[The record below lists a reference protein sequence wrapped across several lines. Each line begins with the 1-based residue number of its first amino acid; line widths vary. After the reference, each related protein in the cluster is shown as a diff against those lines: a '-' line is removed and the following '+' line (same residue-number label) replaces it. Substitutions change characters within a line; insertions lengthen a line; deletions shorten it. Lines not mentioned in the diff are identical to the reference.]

1 MSELVKTKE
10 KNYKKYSDY
19 FNQKEIGSFLDS
31 FLSQQSDKIIDDLNK
46 SYEKGD
52 LKNCNEIIRKINENR
67 MFKIFNQEK
76 KIILLDIII
85 KKILPKLMNSFNNIL
100 NFLTKIRFL
109 VPKNYIVDWK
119 FFYSLYYILYNKYRH
134 DIVNYI
140 PLFKS
145 LYKFIPLNTFTNED
159 YSIIKKTF
167 TEDLSNSN
175 KSYAI
180 SIFMYFIPKKY
191 IEEDYELQYKLFLLF
206 KNCKNYFIG
215 SCCMFSKILKKN
227 GKLYLSKDLEKNNE
241 LIRIFIKY
249 YFTNL
254 NLYIIDDSSVKNSN
268 YSSPMFHDSE
278 VNKKKKKFDHSVIDV
293 LLYLIFNTNLDNY
306 SELILSNLKLLLN
319 NKHLYIKE
327 KTNTNIGKNFI
338 KFISEFIHRLI
349 NSIFNEKKY
358 EEDINKKI
366 RYKIEYNKENEFKY
380 NKLLDIIEIFSICF
394 KKLFLYDNEGTFSC
408 LQKLFNNIGNI
419 DNNYMTKLIKNIDFQ
434 EYIKILKFFME
445 NIETKNIK
453 FINNLQIILPFLL
466 SEYVYTNYSEVKELI
481 KDVII
486 LTSNSISSANISF
499 DVNVLIMF
507 ATNFYEIKNKKIYDS
522 LIPIIDE
529 ATINIMNNIIG
540 FLDLICIKNNTEF
553 CIFMNSMDH
562 YLDEDNKNKISK
574 KYADYIQNYEIESK
588 YIKYYFNVI
597 NKNEHEYI
605 FNYVYNNMIYR
616 DKSNDTKI
624 NDYYLYKEKDEDL
637 NIKYCSLEI
646 FEKQI
651 DKYQNILSLLDYSK
665 ILISE
670 KNIKHF
676 YQLYYSLINKEETN
690 FKKLAIILFKSFLNS
705 FINSKIKE
713 INNEII
719 IEYPSKDDII
729 LINNIYKKLLI
740 PYEEYIKENLNKIE
754 VNKIFEQI
762 ILIYTMLIN
771 IVSETKLNII
781 LLLNGNIDIEYIN
794 IYKEYISIIKNSEQV
809 IKQIYEYKNG
819 EILNNQNINVY
830 FDKIILNK
838 LMMNSGEMTD
848 KRSIL
853 RGKKSFLFKYFHL
866 NIIKNYWLKKKIKVM
881 NYNYFSLLKNFI
893 KKDDFYYDCIS
904 IYSKNIIAVNHPSN
918 AISYSQNYL
927 YCLDKNKI
935 KEIYEKIYI
944 EYKKELIENIKEE
957 SETEKNKMKNISDKF
972 VDFTFVYIELFPKD
986 IISVLIKL
994 GNIFAY
1000 LKVKKYNNYDKLIK
1014 TALLKIKSIIYL
1026 PICSEKFYKKIKDKF
1041 SGRNDIISNEFK
1053 NINID
1058 EAIKNENKVYYDIIK
1073 QILNFILNI
1082 FNDENEIIKLFAN
1095 EKINLINDKEKM
1107 FLLFRLKD
1115 YITDILDK
1123 NDELY
1128 KKIIKHIFDI
1138 IYSKY
1143 IPLSSKYMW
1152 MKTLHTFIKDEYSEY
1167 KKYNYIKYKT
1177 EEEFNKEWNDLKYK
1191 IKGKKKNEILPVYV
1205 ENIRYSEF
1213 NYKGEDKIKYYNIN
1227 ILELIE
1233 ILEQVDEWI
1242 EEKSLIFNDNNNRFK
1257 EMFKKFMDYN
1267 QEIKGLDFKKI
1278 KTFYYLL
1285 ELKYIDFNEDIK
1297 NYKFPNKKKISSV
1310 IYEFLLAKYIYML
1323 NKNIFTSETKK
1334 EFWEILNNY
1343 LKGVNKKEDEKIIT
1357 YFKFLFNICSL
1368 EQILFIFNDEKK
1380 EFSMDFIIKLYN
1392 IYNSSFGKLNAE
1404 KNIFNIKETEDI
1416 INKIILNDANIILY
1430 TSELKNVLKVYFQLN
1445 KWLYYDYNSFQDIY
1459 NKKEIINYFINTFIS
1474 KDFSKHS
1481 RYNIYE
1487 IYISFFDCLN
1497 DTNED
1502 DFTLFNLIIPKLA
1515 LCSNEF
1521 KDDNKIIQ
1529 NIEGKFKGF
1538 NELINFKMLC
1548 EKIIQILIKEENSN
1562 DTNKLLYLQIV
1573 NIIYNSQKYLN
1584 DYRNIPIEEN
1594 IVFKSLYKVFDKI
1607 KNENLKIKFA
1617 SVFSSFFNDISEVEN
1632 ENLIK
1637 RIEKLITNNDNYIY
1651 IIMSQLLR
1659 FRMSLPLY
1667 IQDLIINLKDII
1679 KKNENKKGIVNSLL
1693 KIAMDNYHGSYIYM
1707 KNNISQKCKETLEEM
1722 TVEKSY
1728 FV

>member
-1 MSELVKTKE
+1 
-10 KNYKKYSDY
+10 
-19 FNQKEIGSFLDS
+19 
-31 FLSQQSDKIIDDLNK
+31 
-46 SYEKGD
+46 
-52 LKNCNEIIRKINENR
+52 
-67 MFKIFNQEK
+67 
-76 KIILLDIII
+76 
-85 KKILPKLMNSFNNIL
+85 
-100 NFLTKIRFL
+100 
-109 VPKNYIVDWK
+109 
-119 FFYSLYYILYNKYRH
+119 
-134 DIVNYI
+134 
-140 PLFKS
+140 
-145 LYKFIPLNTFTNED
+145 
-159 YSIIKKTF
+159 
-167 TEDLSNSN
+167 
-175 KSYAI
+175 
-180 SIFMYFIPKKY
+180 
-191 IEEDYELQYKLFLLF
+191 
-206 KNCKNYFIG
+206 
-215 SCCMFSKILKKN
+215 
-227 GKLYLSKDLEKNNE
+227 
-241 LIRIFIKY
+241 
-249 YFTNL
+249 
-254 NLYIIDDSSVKNSN
+254 
-268 YSSPMFHDSE
+268 
-278 VNKKKKKFDHSVIDV
+278 
-293 LLYLIFNTNLDNY
+293 
-306 SELILSNLKLLLN
+306 
-319 NKHLYIKE
+319 
-327 KTNTNIGKNFI
+327 
-338 KFISEFIHRLI
+338 
-349 NSIFNEKKY
+349 
-358 EEDINKKI
+358 
-366 RYKIEYNKENEFKY
+366 
-380 NKLLDIIEIFSICF
+380 
-394 KKLFLYDNEGTFSC
+394 
-408 LQKLFNNIGNI
+408 
-419 DNNYMTKLIKNIDFQ
+419 
-434 EYIKILKFFME
+434 
-445 NIETKNIK
+445 
-453 FINNLQIILPFLL
+453 
-466 SEYVYTNYSEVKELI
+466 
-481 KDVII
+481 
-486 LTSNSISSANISF
+486 
-499 DVNVLIMF
+499 
-507 ATNFYEIKNKKIYDS
+507 
-522 LIPIIDE
+522 
-529 ATINIMNNIIG
+529 
-540 FLDLICIKNNTEF
+540 
-553 CIFMNSMDH
+553 
-562 YLDEDNKNKISK
+562 
-574 KYADYIQNYEIESK
+574 
-588 YIKYYFNVI
+588 
-597 NKNEHEYI
+597 
-605 FNYVYNNMIYR
+605 
-616 DKSNDTKI
+616 
-624 NDYYLYKEKDEDL
+624 
-637 NIKYCSLEI
+637 
-646 FEKQI
+646 
-651 DKYQNILSLLDYSK
+651 
-665 ILISE
+665 
-670 KNIKHF
+670 
-676 YQLYYSLINKEETN
+676 
-690 FKKLAIILFKSFLNS
+690 
-705 FINSKIKE
+705 
-713 INNEII
+713 
-719 IEYPSKDDII
+719 
-729 LINNIYKKLLI
+729 
-740 PYEEYIKENLNKIE
+740 
-754 VNKIFEQI
+754 
-762 ILIYTMLIN
+762 
-771 IVSETKLNII
+771 
-781 LLLNGNIDIEYIN
+781 
-794 IYKEYISIIKNSEQV
+794 
-809 IKQIYEYKNG
+809 
-819 EILNNQNINVY
+819 
-830 FDKIILNK
+830 
-838 LMMNSGEMTD
+838 
-848 KRSIL
+848 
-853 RGKKSFLFKYFHL
+853 
-866 NIIKNYWLKKKIKVM
+866 
-881 NYNYFSLLKNFI
+881 
-893 KKDDFYYDCIS
+893 
-904 IYSKNIIAVNHPSN
+904 
-918 AISYSQNYL
+918 
-927 YCLDKNKI
+927 
-935 KEIYEKIYI
+935 
-944 EYKKELIENIKEE
+944 
-957 SETEKNKMKNISDKF
+957 MKNISDKF

-986 IISVLIKL
+986 IISILIKL

-1073 QILNFILNI
+1073 QILNFMLNI

-1167 KKYNYIKYKT
+1167 KTYNYIKYKT

-1233 ILEQVDEWI
+1233 ILEQIDEWI

-1343 LKGVNKKEDEKIIT
+1343 LNGVNKKEDEKIIT

-1368 EQILFIFNDEKK
+1368 EQILFIFNNEKK
-1380 EFSMDFIIKLYN
+1380 EYSMDFIIKLYN

-1573 NIIYNSQKYLN
+1573 NIVYNSQKYLN